1 MNLLLQTPVPEGLT
15 AEKSLNLIELLMKGG
30 WVMYPLFA
38 LSILVIIIAIE
49 RMLYFGKQAVSNT
62 AGFQDFVENMSRGNH
77 ENAMRICEE
86 NNSAWARIFQFAT
99 LINKSAEERE
109 KLQESA
115 ANVEVTRLE
124 KRLNVLSMIASI
136 APLLGFIGTIAGVI
150 VIFFDISTTTDISI
164 GTISEGLYQKMI
176 SSAAGLVV
184 GILAYLSH
192 HLLQNSVDR
201 FVAQMEEFDLQLKAN
216 SNRE

>member
-1 MNLLLQTPVPEGLT
+1 MNLFLQTPIPEGLT
-15 AEKSLNLIELLMKGG
+15 AEKSLNLVELLMKGG

-38 LSILVIIIAIE
+38 LSVLVIIIAIE
-49 RMLYFGKQAVSNT
+49 RMLYFGKQGVSNT
-62 AGFQDFVENMSRGNH
+62 GGFQEFLESMTHGNH
-77 ENAMRICEE
+77 EQAMRVCEE

-99 LINKSAEERE
+99 LRNKSAEEKE
-109 KLQESA
+109 KLQEAA

>member
-1 MNLLLQTPVPEGLT
+1 MNLFLQTPIPEGLT
-15 AEKSLNLIELLMKGG
+15 AEKSLNLVELLMKGG

-38 LSILVIIIAIE
+38 LSVLVIIIAIE
-49 RMLYFGKQAVSNT
+49 RMLYFGKQGVSNT
-62 AGFQDFVENMSRGNH
+62 AGFQVFLENMTHGNH
-77 ENAMRICEE
+77 EQAMRVCEE

-99 LINKSAEERE
+99 LRNKSAEEKE
-109 KLQESA
+109 KLQEAA

-176 SSAAGLVV
+176 SSATGLVV

-192 HLLQNSVDR
+192 HLLQNGVDK
-201 FVAQMEEFDLQLKAN
+201 FVAQIEEFDLQLKAN
-216 SNRE
+216 TNRE

>member
-1 MNLLLQTPVPEGLT
+1 MNVFLQTPIPEGLT
-15 AEKSLNLIELLMKGG
+15 AEKSLNLVELLMKGG

-38 LSILVIIIAIE
+38 LSVLVIIIAIE
-49 RMLYFGKQAVSNT
+49 RMLYFGKQGVSNT
-62 AGFQDFVENMSRGNH
+62 SGFQEFLENMTHGNH
-77 ENAMRICEE
+77 EQAMRVCEE

-99 LINKSAEERE
+99 LRNKSADEKE
-109 KLQESA
+109 KLQEAA

-150 VIFFDISTTTDISI
+150 VIFFDISTKTDISI

-176 SSAAGLVV
+176 SSATGLVV

-192 HLLQNSVDR
+192 HLLQNGVDK
-201 FVAQMEEFDLQLKAN
+201 FVAQIEEFDLQLKAN
-216 SNRE
+216 TNRE

>member
-1 MNLLLQTPVPEGLT
+1 MNLFLQTPIPEGLT
-15 AEKSLNLIELLMKGG
+15 AEKSLNLVELLMKGG

-38 LSILVIIIAIE
+38 LSVLVIIIAIE
-49 RMLYFGKQAVSNT
+49 RILYFGKQGVSNT
-62 AGFQDFVENMSRGNH
+62 RGFQEFLENMTHGNH
-77 ENAMRICEE
+77 EQAMRVCEE

-99 LINKSAEERE
+99 LRNKSAEEKE
-109 KLQESA
+109 KLQEAA

-176 SSAAGLVV
+176 SSATGLVV

-192 HLLQNSVDR
+192 HLLQNGVDK
-201 FVAQMEEFDLQLKAN
+201 FVAQIEEFDLQLKAN
-216 SNRE
+216 TNRE

>member
-1 MNLLLQTPVPEGLT
+1 
-15 AEKSLNLIELLMKGG
+15 
-30 WVMYPLFA
+30 
-38 LSILVIIIAIE
+38 
-49 RMLYFGKQAVSNT
+49 
-62 AGFQDFVENMSRGNH
+62 
-77 ENAMRICEE
+77 MRVCEE

-99 LINKSAEERE
+99 LRNKSAEEKE
-109 KLQESA
+109 KLKEAA

-150 VIFFDISTTTDISI
+150 IIFFDISTTTDISI

-176 SSAAGLVV
+176 SSATGLVV

-192 HLLQNSVDR
+192 HLLQNGVDK
-201 FVAQMEEFDLQLKAN
+201 FVAQIEEFDLQLKAN
-216 SNRE
+216 TNRE

>member
-1 MNLLLQTPVPEGLT
+1 MSIFLQTTPPDGLT
-15 AEKSLNLIELLMKGG
+15 VETSLNIIELLMKGG
-30 WVMYPLFA
+30 WVMYPLFL
-38 LSILVIIIAIE
+38 LSIIVIVIAIE
-49 RMLYFGKQAVSNT
+49 RMIYFGKQGVSKT
-62 AGFQDFVENMSRGNH
+62 AGFQEFLGAMSQKNYNR
-77 ENAMRICEE
+77 AMTICEE
-86 NNSAWARIFQFAT
+86 NNSAWARVFQFAT
-99 LINKSAEERE
+99 LENKSSAEKE

-115 ANVEVTRLE
+115 ANVEVARLE
-124 KRLNVLSMIASI
+124 KRLNILSMVASI

-192 HLLQNSVDR
+192 HLLQNEVDK
-201 FVAQMEEFDLQLKAN
+201 FIAQIEEFDLQLKAN
-216 SNRE
+216 SIQE

>member
-1 MNLLLQTPVPEGLT
+1 
-15 AEKSLNLIELLMKGG
+15 
-30 WVMYPLFA
+30 
-38 LSILVIIIAIE
+38 
-49 RMLYFGKQAVSNT
+49 
-62 AGFQDFVENMSRGNH
+62 
-77 ENAMRICEE
+77 

-99 LINKSAEERE
+99 LRNKSAEEKE
-109 KLQESA
+109 KLQEAA

-176 SSAAGLVV
+176 SSATGLVV

-192 HLLQNSVDR
+192 HLLQNGVDK
-201 FVAQMEEFDLQLKAN
+201 FVAQIEEFDLQLKAN
-216 SNRE
+216 TNRE

>member
-1 MNLLLQTPVPEGLT
+1 MNLFLQTPIPEGLT
-15 AEKSLNLIELLMKGG
+15 AEKSLNLVELLMKGG

-38 LSILVIIIAIE
+38 LSVLVIIIAIE
-49 RMLYFGKQAVSNT
+49 RMLYFGKQGVSNT
-62 AGFQDFVENMSRGNH
+62 AGFQEFLENMTHGNH
-77 ENAMRICEE
+77 EQAMRVCEE

-99 LINKSAEERE
+99 LRNKSAEEKE
-109 KLQESA
+109 KLKEAA

-176 SSAAGLVV
+176 SSATGLVV

-192 HLLQNSVDR
+192 HLLQNGVDK
-201 FVAQMEEFDLQLKAN
+201 FVAQIEEFDLQLKAN
-216 SNRE
+216 TNRE